1 MCAMSPR
8 SDKCVVMCMQEYNV
22 CPYAAFPRTTR
33 FIILCYTV
41 WHKPSNPESWNVSR
55 RVAILVNLHLND
67 SEDRREEVKG
77 GRRRK
82 ERFEV

>member
-1 MCAMSPR
+1 MSPR

-55 RVAILVNLHLND
+55 RRVAILINLHLND